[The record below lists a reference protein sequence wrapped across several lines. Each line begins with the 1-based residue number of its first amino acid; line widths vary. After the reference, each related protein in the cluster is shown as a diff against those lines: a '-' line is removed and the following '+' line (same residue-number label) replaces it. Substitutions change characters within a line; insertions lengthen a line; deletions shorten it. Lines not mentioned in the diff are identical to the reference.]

1 VIESKDLA
9 DSQRTLLLEIGFIR
23 SVMKGWYISSNPS
36 DHYGDSTAWY
46 ANYWAFMSGYLAKRF
61 SKSNGI
67 TEGFHTKMEMIS
79 RRAFGFRNFQN
90 YRLRVLALCGWN
102 GVINRI

>member
-1 VIESKDLA
+1 MGVVLK
-9 DSQRTLLLEIGFIR
+9 IR
-23 SVMKGWYISSNPS
+23 SDQVPAKKAKKYIPEFLRLLDQFEESP
-36 DHYGDSTAWY
+36 
-46 ANYWAFMSGYLAKRF
+46 AKIIAQTIRSWLEPIIRMWRF

-102 GVINRI
+102 GVINRV